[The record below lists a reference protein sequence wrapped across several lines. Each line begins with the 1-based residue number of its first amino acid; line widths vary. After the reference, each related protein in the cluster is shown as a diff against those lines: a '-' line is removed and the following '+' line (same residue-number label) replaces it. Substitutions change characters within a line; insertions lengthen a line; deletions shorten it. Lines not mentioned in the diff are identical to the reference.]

1 MVSTIF
7 YYLSISRT
15 RFHSYSFIDYMSYYP
30 GPGSTPNVSTIP
42 QAWLDKLATVNL
54 PNVPVATP
62 DGGRPTYP
70 NNEDDGDSTICSFT
84 DQCRV
89 EDDLYSPPGE
99 KIWAVSV
106 IYFSIHCHLENVIN
120 AGIQLSFDDGP
131 TDVSPALYDYLAQN
145 NISSS
150 ATHFMI
156 GGNVI
161 TSYVSTCS
169 MSLQVL

>member
-1 MVSTIF
+1 MYGHLFLSALSLLAVVAAAPFRESWLQPRDSPSHSCSDELLPIPTPMVSTIF

-89 EDDLYSPPGE
+89 EDDLYSPR
-99 KIWAVSV
+99 VRRS
-106 IYFSIHCHLENVIN
+106 
-120 AGIQLSFDDGP
+120 GP
-131 TDVSPALYDYLAQN
+131 
-145 NISSS
+145 
-150 ATHFMI
+150 
-156 GGNVI
+156 
-161 TSYVSTCS
+161 
-169 MSLQVL
+169 

>member
-1 MVSTIF
+1 
-7 YYLSISRT
+7 
-15 RFHSYSFIDYMSYYP
+15 MSYYP
-30 GPGSTPNVSTIP
+30 GPGSSPNVSTIP

-106 IYFSIHCHLENVIN
+106 ILLHS
-120 AGIQLSFDDGP
+120 LSSRECD
-131 TDVSPALYDYLAQN
+131 
-145 NISSS
+145 
-150 ATHFMI
+150 
-156 GGNVI
+156 
-161 TSYVSTCS
+161 
-169 MSLQVL
+169 